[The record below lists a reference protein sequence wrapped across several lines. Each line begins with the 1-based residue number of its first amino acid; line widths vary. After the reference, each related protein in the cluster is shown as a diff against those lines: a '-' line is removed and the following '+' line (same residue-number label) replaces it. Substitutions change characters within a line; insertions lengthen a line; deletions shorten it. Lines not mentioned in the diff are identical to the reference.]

1 MKSRLISLKRIV
13 EKEVGHKL
21 HTPNR
26 KRNYT
31 YARAIFCK
39 VAREMRT
46 PKPYSLSE
54 IGEMLNRDH
63 ATVLHNINVVFP
75 FAVQESSFRLLYLT
89 LRAIFVTG
97 NGEDEDFDE
106 VHTLGE
112 KIVMLEKE
120 NSALKQK
127 LDLLKFGSNSFD
139 RLIEGLSKEEI
150 DEVYEKLDIMV
161 RAIKSRV
168 YI

>member
-1 MKSRLISLKRIV
+1 MKSKLISLKRIV

-31 YARAIFCK
+31 YARAVFCK

-63 ATVLHNINVVFP
+63 ASVLHNINVIFP
-75 FAVQESSFRLLYLT
+75 FAMQESSFRLLYLT

-97 NGEDEDFDE
+97 KGGNEDFNE

-112 KIVMLEKE
+112 KIVALEKD
-120 NSALKQK
+120 NAALRQK

-139 RLIEGLSKEEI
+139 RLIEGLNKEEI
-150 DEVYEKLDIMV
+150 DEIYEKLNIMV
-161 RAIKSRV
+161 KAIKSRV
-168 YI
+168 YL

>member
-31 YARAIFCK
+31 YARAVFCK

-63 ATVLHNINVVFP
+63 ASVLHNINVIFP
-75 FAVQESSFRLLYLT
+75 FAMQESSFKLLYLT

-97 NGEDEDFDE
+97 QEEEGNFDE
-106 VHTLGE
+106 VQTLGE

-120 NSALKQK
+120 NSALRQK
-127 LDLLKFGSNSFD
+127 LDLLKFGSGSFD
-139 RLIEGLSKEEI
+139 KLIEGLSKEEI
-150 DEVYEKLDIMV
+150 DEVYQKMDIFV
-161 RAIKSRV
+161 KAIKSRV
-168 YI
+168 YL